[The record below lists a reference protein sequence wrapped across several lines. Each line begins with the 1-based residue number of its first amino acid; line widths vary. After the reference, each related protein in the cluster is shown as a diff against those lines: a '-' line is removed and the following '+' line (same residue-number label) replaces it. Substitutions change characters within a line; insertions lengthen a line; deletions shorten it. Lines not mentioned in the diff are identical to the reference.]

1 MEKGAARK
9 HGKTAESICVA
20 NLALDHFD
28 TDVEERRKRAGG
40 GNEAWVSTLKGRY
53 HGRPFFSNRT

>member
-1 MEKGAARK
+1 MEKRAARK

-40 GNEAWVSTLKGRY
+40 GNES
-53 HGRPFFSNRT
+53 